1 MRWMAIGFIAASLAP
16 LAAQQPSG
24 SVDVP
29 AGARVVLKAKGE
41 GVQIYVCTA
50 AGGASKWTLQGPD
63 AKLLDVAGKQ
73 IGTHFAGPTWKL
85 DDGSQV
91 QGQLM
96 ASQPSPDAAS
106 VAWLLLRAKPG
117 SPTGQLAA
125 VAYIRRTDTHGGMP
139 DADACQGQSDGGKTV
154 RVPYSATCTF
164 YAAQ

>member
-29 AGARVVLKAKGE
+29 AGARVVLQAKGE

-154 RVPYSATCTF
+154 RVPYSATYTF